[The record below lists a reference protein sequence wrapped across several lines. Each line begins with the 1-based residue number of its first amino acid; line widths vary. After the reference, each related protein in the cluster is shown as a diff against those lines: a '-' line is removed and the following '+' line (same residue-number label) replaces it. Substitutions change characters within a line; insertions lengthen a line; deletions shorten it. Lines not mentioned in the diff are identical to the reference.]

1 MQGLKIKKKRE
12 KHNKSPIKNNKYELR
27 VITLRLSLYM
37 YFNILKDFNNYIQV
51 ICIYMYKIMI
61 ITNRQLNE
69 NTQII
74 II

>member
-37 YFNILKDFNNYIQV
+37 YFNILKDFNNYI
-51 ICIYMYKIMI
+51 
-61 ITNRQLNE
+61 
-69 NTQII
+69 
-74 II
+74 